1 MRDLG
6 EPTMTRTVLAACITL
21 VAICETP
28 AAAQWLKNPTAG
40 VPRKADGTPDPD
52 APLPRMADGK
62 PDLSGLWQGAERGGS
77 LAGNVGRKMT
87 AGLPVKPATA
97 ELLKVRRDNLAK
109 DDPDGYC
116 MPLGVV
122 RMNVYS
128 NPRKIVQVPG
138 LVVILYERDTIF
150 RQIFTDGRALPKD
163 PQPAFYGYSTGKW
176 EGDTLVVTT
185 SGFKDDLWMD
195 DVGSPLTDAAVVT
208 ERYRRTSFG
217 SLEIEVTVDD
227 PKAYTKPWTITINH
241 SILLDTDLIEFFCN
255 ENNKDVPHLVGK

>member
-1 MRDLG
+1 
-6 EPTMTRTVLAACITL
+6 
-21 VAICETP
+21 
-28 AAAQWLKNPTAG
+28 
-40 VPRKADGTPDPD
+40 
-52 APLPRMADGK
+52 MA
-62 PDLSGLWQGAERGGS
+62 
-77 LAGNVGRKMT
+77 

-116 MPLGVV
+116 QPLGVV

-138 LVVILYERDTIF
+138 LIVVLYERDTIF

-185 SGFKDDLWMD
+185 TGFKDNLWMD

-217 SLEIEVTVDD
+217 NLEIEVTVDD
-227 PKAYTKPWTITINH
+227 PKAYTKPWTITIKH

-255 ENNKDVPHLVGK
+255 ENNKDVEHLVGK

>member
-1 MRDLG
+1 MVFA
-6 EPTMTRTVLAACITL
+6 TYMALATL
-21 VAICETP
+21 SCAP
-28 AAAQWLKNPTAG
+28 AAGQWLKNPTAG
-40 VPRKADGTPDPD
+40 VPRNADGKPNLD
-52 APLPRMADGK
+52 APIPRTVDGK
-62 PDLSGLWQGAERGGS
+62 PDLSGLWQGMEREGS
-77 LAGNVGRKMT
+77 LAGNVGRKMA

-97 ELLKVRRDNLAK
+97 ELLKVRRDNLAT

-116 MPLGVV
+116 QPLGVV

-176 EGDTLVVTT
+176 KGDTLVVTT
-185 SGFKDDLWMD
+185 SGFKDNLWMD

-208 ERYRRTSFG
+208 ERYRRTNFG
-217 SLEIEVTVDD
+217 NLEIEVTVDD
-227 PKAYTKPWTITINH
+227 PKAYTKPWTITIKH